1 MMKNCL
7 MLETRKAS
15 GIAVV
20 LLAAATMLGS
30 TCAPKGK
37 VAVPYDLMFIDA
49 MVAHHQGAIAMA
61 RPADTNAMHPE
72 LKDFARKVVED
83 QSREIALMTQWRDQ
97 WFPGRPKTTNIY
109 DMPGMTRTMMD
120 ISPMHVEKMTGAAFD
135 KMFVDMMIPHHEGAV
150 TMAKDA
156 LAKSQRPEIRALAQQ
171 IIDAQQREIE
181 MMKRWTEE
189 WKAAE

>member
-1 MMKNCL
+1 MKNRL
-7 MLETRKAS
+7 TLDIRKAS

-20 LLAAATMLGS
+20 LLAASVMLGS
-30 TCAPKGK
+30 ACAPKVKAAG
-37 VAVPYDLMFIDA
+37 PYDLMFIDA

-61 RPADTNAMHPE
+61 QPADSNAMHPE
-72 LKDFARKVVED
+72 LKDFARKVVDD
-83 QSREIALMTQWRDQ
+83 QSREITQMTQWRDQ
-97 WFPGRPKTTNIY
+97 WFPGRPKTPNIL
-109 DMPGMTRTMMD
+109 DMPGMSKTMMD
-120 ISPMHVEKMTGAAFD
+120 ISPMHMEKMTGAAFD

-181 MMKRWTEE
+181 MMMRWTEE
-189 WKAAE
+189 WKAAK